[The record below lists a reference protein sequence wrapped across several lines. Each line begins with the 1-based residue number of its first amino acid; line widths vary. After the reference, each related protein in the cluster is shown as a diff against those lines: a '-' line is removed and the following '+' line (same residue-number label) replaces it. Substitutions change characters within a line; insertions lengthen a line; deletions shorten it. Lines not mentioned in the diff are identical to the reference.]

1 MSDLRGTAN
10 WSDSPAAA
18 RPSRLAS
25 AALLRPAALA
35 VVAAGLLA
43 LLSFSI
49 IVASL
54 NRGFDWSD
62 EGFVYAL
69 IASGRTGAGEFW
81 GFHHLLNPVY
91 ELLGSSVL
99 VFRALRLLG
108 YVTLGVVITL
118 LARSVLQ
125 SWGVELGRAGWI
137 LVALVGQ
144 IGTFAAWSYPPRYL
158 GYNELTSWCTQ
169 LVSAVL
175 IALLLRRERPGAAR
189 RSDRALWLA
198 AGVLLGILFMAKIT
212 AGLFLPLLA
221 VGAAALGTM
230 GGRWFARLGALLGGV
245 ATTLLLLV
253 VSGVPV
259 VDYLLNSF
267 RLGADPVS
275 QVGASYSI
283 TSMLRTY
290 ITATV
295 DTVRLLAIP
304 ILLVALIVLA
314 VRGIGKRGSGGDPE
328 RGAAPIEHV
337 AVLLFVVLAV
347 LLIDVVAITG
357 SLASW
362 TSLGAFNLFLLVVAL
377 FVFAAHLAEVVPPV
391 AGARRGRARFV
402 LAVVVFTL
410 APLVSALGTNN
421 SIVGH
426 TVFSVTIWAVGA
438 GVALVV
444 LARTSR
450 AVTASARL
458 LPLGLALLV
467 MLISSAA
474 VTADAVRHPYR
485 STPLFTQTSTIA
497 SGDLRGIRVTEEEAS
512 LVAFLGAA
520 ADSLDASEVPTLSLA
535 SPGALLAFNS
545 SGWSA
550 IWPGPGWAASIAL
563 SCDADRPD
571 DLFVLQARSSMEG
584 TDAYD
589 RLVSGLQDC
598 GISFPDDFEAVE
610 RHRSVEDARDVT
622 IWRLR

>member
-1 MSDLRGTAN
+1 MEA
-10 WSDSPAAA
+10 
-18 RPSRLAS
+18 
-25 AALLRPAALA
+25 
-35 VVAAGLLA
+35 
-43 LLSFSI
+43 
-49 IVASL
+49 
-54 NRGFDWSD
+54 
-62 EGFVYAL
+62 
-69 IASGRTGAGEFW
+69 
-81 GFHHLLNPVY
+81 H
-91 ELLGSSVL
+91 
-99 VFRALRLLG
+99 
-108 YVTLGVVITL
+108 
-118 LARSVLQ
+118 
-125 SWGVELGRAGWI
+125 
-137 LVALVGQ
+137 
-144 IGTFAAWSYPPRYL
+144 
-158 GYNELTSWCTQ
+158 ELTSWCTQ
-169 LVSAVL
+169 LVSVVL
-175 IALLLRRERPGAAR
+175 IALLLRRERPGASG

-198 AGVLLGILFMAKIT
+198 VGVLLGILLMAKIT

-221 VGAAALGTM
+221 VGAAGLATM
-230 GGRWFARLGALLGGV
+230 GGRWFARLGALLGGF
-245 ATTLLLLV
+245 AATLLLLA

-275 QVGASYSI
+275 QVGSSYSI

-314 VRGIGKRGSGGDPE
+314 VRGIGRRGSGGDRE

-391 AGARRGRARFV
+391 AAARRGRARLA

-444 LARTSR
+444 LSRTSR
-450 AVTASARL
+450 AVTTSARL

-485 STPLFTQTSTIA
+485 STPLFTQTSTIS

-520 ADSLDASEVPTLSLA
+520 ADSLDAAEVPTLSLA

-571 DLFVLQARSSMEG
+571 DLFVLQLRSSLEG
-584 TDAYD
+584 ADAYD
-589 RLVSGLQDC
+589 RLVSGLQEC
-598 GISFPDDFEAVE
+598 GISFPDDFEVVD
-610 RHRSVEDARDVT
+610 RHRSGEDARDVT